1 MKIKKSRSAAIVR
14 WTGLML
20 VAWGLLF
27 PGRTMAAGTWT
38 ALSSSAPSFVQ
49 LMLLLAD
56 GTVMAQNVGGNA
68 WYRLSPDIHGS
79 YVNGSWTT
87 LASMHNTRQ
96 FYSSAVLRDGR
107 VFVAGAEYGTGSNT
121 AEVYDPVG
129 NTWTLTPVS
138 GQNFIDSISKILPDG
153 RVLIAPV
160 QPNSP
165 GITVIYDP
173 FLNIWSNGGT
183 LVRGGEQQDE
193 ASWVKLPDDSILTI
207 DPDTSNCERYIP
219 SLNQWVNDA
228 SVRVAMY
235 DILPGYVG
243 EIGAAFLLPNG
254 RAFFL
259 GGTGHTA
266 IYTPSGNSSPGTWVA
281 GPDIPNGQ
289 VAADAAGAM
298 MVNGK
303 ILCAVSAPLYVNGS
317 GKVVFPPPT
326 SFYEYDYSVG
336 SIGSFTQVSGPTGAT
351 DNVQPFIPL
360 MLDLPDGTVLYSHYG
375 SDLYVYAPD
384 GSPLAAGKPTIT
396 SITANGN
403 GSYHLTGTG
412 LNGISEGAAY
422 GDDAQMNSNYPLVR
436 VTDGSG
442 NVYYLPTF
450 NWSSTGV
457 RTGNNPVST
466 EFFAFTGLAAG
477 ASYSLVAVA
486 NGIASDPVTFYGPVW
501 VDFNSGDPTQ
511 IGSFDFPYHTLAQG
525 ISAVPTGG
533 TISIKTA
540 GHSPELM
547 TISKP
552 MSIVAFG
559 GLVTLGQ

>member
-1 MKIKKSRSAAIVR
+1 
-14 WTGLML
+14 ML

-303 ILCAVSAPLYVNGS
+303 ILCVTSAALFVNGS
-317 GKVVFPPPT
+317 GNVVFPTPA

-384 GSPLAAGKPTIT
+384 GSPLAAGKPTIN

-403 GSYHLTGTG
+403 GSFHLTGTG